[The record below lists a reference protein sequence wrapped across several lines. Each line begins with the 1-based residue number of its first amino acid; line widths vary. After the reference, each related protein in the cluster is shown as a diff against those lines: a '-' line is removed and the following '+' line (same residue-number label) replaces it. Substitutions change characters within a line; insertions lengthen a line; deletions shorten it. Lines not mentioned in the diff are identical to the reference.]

1 VNNPAAALILALSLL
16 SGGCARG
23 AAEGDGVSVVAGFY
37 PVFEAA
43 GRVAGNRAEVLDLT
57 PPGVEPHDIEL
68 SSREVDQVLDA
79 DLLLYL
85 GSGFQP
91 AVEEL
96 AARREGVSV
105 DLLEGLPLHA
115 GAAHDEGEEGEADP
129 HVWLDPVLMAQVVDG
144 IATALSQVDPAGA
157 DEYAGRAE
165 GFVAEIQQLD
175 QEFEE
180 ALASC
185 DRRLLVTAHDA
196 FGHLAARYGLEQE
209 GIAGLSPE
217 AEPDPRRLA
226 ELADLVRSTGTTTVF
241 TETLVSPE
249 VAQTL
254 AREAGV
260 RTDVLDPIESGSGD
274 GETARG
280 YVNRMRSNLAA
291 IVPALGCAT

>member
-1 VNNPAAALILALSLL
+1 MNRPPAPLILALALL
-16 SGGCARG
+16 AGGCARG
-23 AAEGDGVSVVAGFY
+23 GTEGDGVSVVAGFY

-43 GRVAGNRAEVLDLT
+43 GRVAGNRAEVIDLT

-96 AARREGVSV
+96 AARREGVSM
-105 DLLEGLPLHA
+105 DLLEGLPLHE
-115 GAAHDEGEEGEADP
+115 GAAHDQGEGEADP
-129 HVWLDPVLMAQVVDG
+129 HVWLDPVLMAQLVDR
-144 IATALSQVDPAGA
+144 IATGLSQVDPAGA
-157 DEYAGRAE
+157 DEYAGRAD

-196 FGHLAARYGLEQE
+196 FGYLAARYGLEQE

-226 ELADLVRSTGTTTVF
+226 ELTDLVRSTGTTTVF
-241 TETLVSPE
+241 TETLASPE

-260 RTDVLDPIESGSGD
+260 RTDVLDPIESGPGD
-274 GETARG
+274 GETARA
-280 YVNRMRSNLAA
+280 YVDRMRSNLAA